1 MGTGGRGCPYLAR
14 SAAGGKPKLVGGGE
28 GVAEI
33 SGACSGMGE
42 CGVAGS
48 SAGGAGGCVAGG
60 VADALRP
67 PEVPLRATHEVSITL
82 TPMLGGQ
89 RRVLST
95 RTVARDRARAPL
107 GRPHPAQPP
116 HAQLVARA
124 RGRLLQ
130 RGLGP
135 TNASSTGKLL
145 GMDLHGNGAAVA
157 LQDKLVS
164 PATSP
169 LAPIPAGTSI
179 LPAPSQS
186 CRGGHRTFGFS

>member
-1 MGTGGRGCPYLAR
+1 MSPARCGSHGGTTGTRSTLSSRSQGVAVPEGGITMGTGGRGCPYLAR

-95 RTVARDRARAPL
+95 RTVGRDRARAPL
-107 GRPHPAQPP
+107 GRPHPAQLP

-124 RGRLLQ
+124 
-130 RGLGP
+130 
-135 TNASSTGKLL
+135 
-145 GMDLHGNGAAVA
+145 
-157 LQDKLVS
+157 
-164 PATSP
+164 
-169 LAPIPAGTSI
+169 
-179 LPAPSQS
+179 
-186 CRGGHRTFGFS
+186 